1 MVFASLNG
9 TSATLTKLFEKCGME
24 YSNVSVDQRNEF
36 DKKRVE
42 DGDYGVRED
51 RKGIRK
57 VKLRAI
63 CKKQDGFQHLEGVQY
78 QSALFYDK
86 PPSGHKDVFKTS

>member
-1 MVFASLNG
+1 MFAFLNG
-9 TSATLTKLFEKCGME
+9 TCATLTKLFEKCGME
-24 YSNVSVDQRNEF
+24 YSNVSVDQWNEF

-42 DGDYGVRED
+42 EDIYRVRED

-63 CKKQDGFQHLEGVQY
+63 CKKQMDLN
-78 QSALFYDK
+78 
-86 PPSGHKDVFKTS
+86 T